1 MCTKNYPF
9 TNDAPWQT
17 LHFTQL
23 VWEASTELGIG
34 MSKGRVGR
42 YTCVFVVGRYRK
54 KGNWHGAFQKNVP
67 KGSFTRSI
75 CSSLDKMV
83 KDARAEVAKGSQK

>member
-1 MCTKNYPF
+1 MCSENYAF
-9 TNDAPWQT
+9 TNDVSWKA

-34 MSKGRVGR
+34 MSEGRVGE

-54 KGNWHGAFQKNVP
+54 KGNSHGAFQKNVP

-75 CSSLDKMV
+75 CSLLDKMA
-83 KDARAEVAKGSQK
+83 KDARAEAAKGS